1 MKLRVRLMVMVL
13 LPMIGMG
20 VLSFLGA
27 SVQLKQAIEE
37 QLYSGLQATA
47 LAVREIFD
55 ASGQGEYRL
64 DGEGQMWKGEEM
76 NISDATGMI
85 DAIKEKIGYDITVF
99 YGDTRII
106 TTIVDENG
114 SRQVGTKAL
123 DEVSAQVLGKGQDYR
138 NGDVEILGN
147 RYLCYYIPIYQE
159 GTKNPVGMVFL
170 GERYDRVLEVIQES
184 QAVVLLLMLLVLML
198 VVVTSLISANR
209 IAKAIKGAI
218 DSLKELGKGKL
229 GSKVSQKLLARKDEI
244 GDMGREVQQL
254 DDNLTAIISEIQLQA
269 HTLEETSSI
278 CNSNVQK
285 ALDSAEQV
293 DAATEEVAA
302 STTTQAQEAQ
312 EAERSVNA
320 IGVTIDKTNARMKEI
335 YQTSEKMS
343 EAAGSTRDTL
353 KELNNSMYQVKD
365 AVDNI
370 QRQTNE
376 THISVE
382 KISEMTQVITSIAS
396 QTNMLSL
403 NASIEAA
410 RAGEMGKGF
419 AVVAEEIRKL
429 AEQCNTSVVE
439 IQEALVQLKNNSDE
453 SVSIM
458 DDVQKNIQQQADK
471 LIATNQV
478 FRTVENGIEQ
488 SMQGIGTIMDEI
500 GLLNNE
506 RNTAVEEVQ
515 SVAVLAQQNAASIEE
530 TTASISEVAEILA
543 EMSAK
548 MQDLQSV
555 ADKLEE
561 KSSTFKLAQ
570 AQ

>member
-1 MKLRVRLMVMVL
+1 MKLRARLMVMVL

-64 DGEGQMWKGEEM
+64 DEEGQMWKGEEM

-170 GERYDRVLEVIQES
+170 GERYDRVLEVIQKS

-198 VVVTSLISANR
+198 VVVTSLISANC

-302 STTTQAQEAQ
+302 ATTTQAQEAQ

-320 IGVTIDKTNARMKEI
+320 IGVTIEKTNARMKEI

>member
-13 LPMIGMG
+13 LPMLGMG

-85 DAIKEKIGYDITVF
+85 DAIKESIGYDITVF
-99 YGDTRII
+99 YGDTRVI

-138 NGDVEILGN
+138 NGNVEILGD

-170 GERYDRVLEVIQES
+170 GERYDRVLEVIQKS

-229 GSKVSQKLLARKDEI
+229 GLKVSQKLLARKDEI

-302 STTTQAQEAQ
+302 ATTTQAQEAQ

-320 IGVTIDKTNARMKEI
+320 IGVTIEKSNARMKEI
-335 YQTSEKMS
+335 YETSAKMA

>member
-37 QLYSGLQATA
+37 QLYSSLQATA

-64 DGEGQMWKGEEM
+64 DEEGQMWKGEEM

-85 DAIKEKIGYDITVF
+85 DAIKESIGYDITVF
-99 YGDTRII
+99 YGDTRVI

-138 NGDVEILGN
+138 NGNVEILGD

-170 GERYDRVLEVIQES
+170 GERYDRVLEVIQKS

-229 GSKVSQKLLARKDEI
+229 GLKVSQKLLARKDEI

-302 STTTQAQEAQ
+302 ATTTQAQEAQ

-320 IGVTIDKTNARMKEI
+320 IGVTIEKSNARMKEI
-335 YQTSEKMS
+335 YETSAKMA

>member
-13 LPMIGMG
+13 LPMLGMG